1 MTMWIDNKIED
12 LKYEDAQFDNQMR
25 TLETQKAF
33 WKKVEKCLDESNFD
47 TKILDKLFEK
57 NRLNEENLLKELN
70 DELKFYEREYENE
83 PCGINA
89 YNALRTDSL
98 ISKIEKLIAK
108 AFDDCLDMCTGGWS
122 DVT

>member
-1 MTMWIDNKIED
+1 MWIDNKIED
-12 LKYEDAQFDNQMR
+12 LKYEGAQFDNQIR
-25 TLETQKAF
+25 TLETQKTF

-57 NRLNEENLLKELN
+57 NLLKELN

-89 YNALRTDSL
+89 YNVLRIDSL
-98 ISKIEKLIAK
+98 ISKIEK
-108 AFDDCLDMCTGGWS
+108 TE
-122 DVT
+122 T